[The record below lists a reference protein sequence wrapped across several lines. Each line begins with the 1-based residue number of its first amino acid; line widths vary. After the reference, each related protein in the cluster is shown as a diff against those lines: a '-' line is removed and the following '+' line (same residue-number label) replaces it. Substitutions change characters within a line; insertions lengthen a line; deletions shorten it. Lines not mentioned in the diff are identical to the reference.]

1 MDVMT
6 IKILVLVVL
15 GLLILGFAAAEVLRP
30 RSSRDRQA
38 RLVRSGSE

>member
-15 GLLILGFAAAEVLRP
+15 GLLVLGVAATEVLRP
-30 RSSRDRQA
+30 RRGRDRQA